1 VKTTFT
7 LIRHGDSGPAVV
19 EICDWLV
26 RVGLLSGSE
35 KTFNDQ
41 VKNAIKRFQQDKGLS
56 VDGIVGPETFRRLEE
71 ARWFLGDR
79 VLSYTPGHLVHGD
92 DVASLQRKLNDLGF
106 DSGRIDGIF
115 GINTFKAVQEFQ
127 KGTGLNPDGICG
139 LEVFKAFER
148 LTRAVTGGAPEEL
161 RDSLKH
167 SFKKT
172 GIANKVIL
180 IDPGHGGEDTGV
192 SNFKLT
198 EAELVLDIAQ
208 RLEGKLAALGTTTL
222 LTRTNE
228 NLDEIARAHYANES
242 EVDLVISL
250 HLDFLANQSA
260 QGCASFYYGN
270 HQSGIRSTVGEELA
284 ELIQNRICNLVQV
297 VDCGVHAKT
306 WDLLRLTRM
315 PAVRVDL
322 GYLSN
327 KNDADNLNDE
337 SHRDRLA
344 AAVSEAIKEF
354 FQPTEF

>member
-1 VKTTFT
+1 VKPTFT
-7 LIRHGDSGPAVV
+7 LIRHGDTGPAVL
-19 EICDWLV
+19 EICDWFV
-26 RVGLLSGSE
+26 RVGLLTHSE
-35 KTFNDQ
+35 DTFNEQ
-41 VKNAIKRFQQDKGLS
+41 VENAVKKFQQDKGLS
-56 VDGIVGPETFRRLEE
+56 VDGIVGQETFRRLEE

-92 DVASLQRKLNDLGF
+92 DVAALQRKLNDLGF

-115 GINTFKAVQEFQ
+115 GISTFKALQEFQ

-139 LEVFKAFER
+139 LAVFKSFER
-148 LTRAVTGGAPEEL
+148 LTRAVTGGAPEQI
-161 RDSLKH
+161 RDSVKH
-167 SFKKT
+167 GFKKT

-180 IDPGHGGEDTGV
+180 IDPAHGGEDLGV
-192 SNFKLT
+192 SDFGLV
-198 EAELVLDIAQ
+198 EADLVLDIAQ

-228 NLDEIARAHYANES
+228 NLDEIARAAYANES

-250 HLDFLANQSA
+250 HLDALPSKTA
-260 QGCASFYYGN
+260 QGCATFYYGN
-270 HQSGIRSTVGEELA
+270 EQLSNHSSVGAQLA
-284 ELIQNRICNLVQV
+284 ELIQDRICNQV
-297 VDCGVHAKT
+297 PVLNCGVHAKT

-327 KNDADNLNDE
+327 KDDAEKLNDA
-337 SHRDRLA
+337 SHRDGLA